1 MKTNNPIIDNMMDA
15 QATAMNTWMDSAKK
29 FQTAFT
35 SGNPMGDSQNMY
47 KDMMDK
53 QAAMFSGMQAN
64 GANPFMANPMMSNP
78 MMSNSFTTNPFM
90 NSNTKPEEFFKNWY
104 SQQMN
109 GVKQM
114 TDFNQSVYNSA
125 INYGKT
131 ANDINNSFSTM
142 NNAWTNIYNSWMGTM
157 NTSYDSFSSTM
168 KNPFNKDMFK
178 NMFEGNQMTLKI
190 QEMFQPM
197 LKAIQNNDFSME
209 TWKNINNTE
218 NYKQMTEQVFGSFFN
233 NASLKD
239 VFENSTK
246 QLQGFFVNQ
255 NGLGKEYYEQMKNMT
270 AQFPEMFSGN
280 SEQMK
285 DLYSKMNNVFGKTFE
300 PLLKMAN
307 PGKEKENIEATI
319 ALMDKVS
326 EFSVKQSELQSKLYK
341 TMQSSME
348 ELAKE
353 TQEKYKD
360 MQAGTFTPPTA
371 NDMYNEWVKTNEKMF
386 SELFATDE
394 FSKVK
399 GEALNLSMDVK
410 KHFEKQF
417 ENVFEQYPITFK
429 SEMEEVYKTMHD
441 LKKTVKDLQTKL
453 AMTNAASVE
462 LFDEEKVSKT
472 KKK

>member
-35 SGNPMGDSQNMY
+35 NGNPMGDSQNIY

-53 QAAMFSGMQAN
+53 QAAMFNGMQAN
-64 GANPFMANPMMSNP
+64 GANPFMTNPMMTNP
-78 MMSNSFTTNPFM
+78 FTTNPFM
-90 NSNTKPEEFFKNWY
+90 NSNTRPEEFFKNWY

-114 TDFNQSVYNSA
+114 TDFNQSIYNSA

-157 NTSYDSFSSTM
+157 NTSYDSFSNTM

-233 NASLKD
+233 NGNLKD
-239 VFENSTK
+239 VFESSTK

-270 AQFPEMFSGN
+270 SQFPEMFSGN

-326 EFSVKQSELQSKLYK
+326 EFSVKQSELQSQLYK

-399 GEALNLSMDVK
+399 GEALTLSMDVK

-453 AMTNAASVE
+453 AMTNAASAE